1 MSRKFRVVS
10 RLLWA
15 SVFVMA
21 WFAPPAQ
28 ANETATLNVPAP
40 SDFYF
45 TFQEPSII
53 QARAYGQE
61 IGYDTH
67 LWLYDSSDVL
77 IAANDDY
84 YGLDSWIEVSVEPGT
99 YRLRAGICCGDPDG
113 WNYWSE
119 SDTGY
124 TIEFNSAPE
133 NAPETT
139 TSTVPETTT
148 TEPEPTTTTT
158 TVPSFLGTP
167 TNVSVS
173 AQEDGLLVSWDAATD
188 DTGVSPERYA
198 ISWSTGN
205 SGWGVATGNVGD
217 ENALNTQILL
227 GYSLFESTG
236 GMDAE
241 YSFTVR
247 ADNDTNAIYS
257 QPSAPVVLTMS
268 TPTTSTT
275 STTSTTTT
283 VVETTTTTETPTT
296 TTMVTTTTV
305 YTPPPRP
312 RPTNPPEESTWPPT
326 TESTPPTT
334 TPTTTAST
342 TTVPATTVAPST
354 TISTSSLPPST
365 VPPTVPPTTPPPS
378 SVPTTPAPVT
388 TVATSSP
395 SSISVTSGS
404 VASTNV
410 VTTAPVDVPTASSLA
425 PTATTPINE
434 ILNNPTSEVLV
445 SYISEVTPEILSE
458 LTDEEVSELIDAVAS
473 TDLTEEEA
481 EEIALALSEAP
492 KEVKQQF
499 QETVNIFGGQF
510 DSYVPIDSKV
520 PVKTRRVII
529 VATTAMFILPAPSPS
544 RKVK

>member
-1 MSRKFRVVS
+1 MRRKFRVVS

-15 SVFVMA
+15 AVFVMA

-28 ANETATLNVPAP
+28 ANEVVILNVPAP

-45 TFQEPSII
+45 TFQEPSVI

-77 IAANDDY
+77 VAANDDY

-113 WNYWSE
+113 WNYWGE

-139 TSTVPETTT
+139 TSTTSTTSTVPETTT
-148 TEPEPTTTTT
+148 TEPAPTTT
-158 TVPSFLGTP
+158 TVPSFLGAP

-173 AQEDGLLVSWDAATD
+173 AQEDGLLVSWEAATD

-205 SGWGVATGNVGD
+205 AGWGVATGNVGD

-236 GMDAE
+236 GLDAE

-247 ADNDTNAIYS
+247 ADNDTNAVYS
-257 QPSAPVVLTMS
+257 QRSAPVVLLVS

-275 STTSTTTT
+275 TST

-305 YTPPPRP
+305 YIPPPVQEVP
-312 RPTNPPEESTWPPT
+312 TWPPT
-326 TESTPPTT
+326 TVFIPPTT
-334 TPTTTAST
+334 TPTTTAPT

-365 VPPTVPPTTPPPS
+365 VPPTTSPPS
-378 SVPTTPAPVT
+378 SAPTTLAPATTVT
-388 TVATSSP
+388 TASP
-395 SSISVTSGS
+395 SSTSVKSGS
-404 VASTNV
+404 VASTSV
-410 VTTAPVDVPTASSLA
+410 VTTEPVDVPTASSLA
-425 PTATTPINE
+425 PTATIPIDE
-434 ILNNPTSEVLV
+434 VLNNPTSEVLV
-445 SYISEVTPEILSE
+445 SYINEVTPETLDE
-458 LTDEEVSELIDAVAS
+458 LTDEEVTELIDAVAS
-473 TDLTEEEA
+473 ADLTDEEA
-481 EEIALALSEAP
+481 EQVALALSEAP
-492 KEVKQQF
+492 KEIKQQF
-499 QETVNIFGGQF
+499 QETVNIFDGQF